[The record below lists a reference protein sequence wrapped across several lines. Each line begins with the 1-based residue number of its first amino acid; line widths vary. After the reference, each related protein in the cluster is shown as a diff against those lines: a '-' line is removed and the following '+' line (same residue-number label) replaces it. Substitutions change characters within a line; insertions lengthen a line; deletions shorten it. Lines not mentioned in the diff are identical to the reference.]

1 MTNQQV
7 NVRPEQA
14 ADCAAVFAVNQ
25 RAFGQPDEAEL
36 IEALRQCASPL
47 VSLVAELDGEIVGH
61 ILFSPVFVRPA
72 ATDESPGPAA
82 SEFTD
87 AENTAMALGPM
98 AVSPDSQKQGIGGLL
113 IVAGLD
119 ACRALGENVVFVFG
133 HADYYPRFG
142 FERARKHGFWYKS
155 EKFDPH
161 FFVNALQD
169 GALVGLSGAVEY
181 HPEFNRF

>member
-36 IEALRQCASPL
+36 IEALRASASPL

-61 ILFSPVFVRPA
+61 ILFSPVSVRPA
-72 ATDESPGPAA
+72 ATKESPGPAA
-82 SEFTD
+82 S
-87 AENTAMALGPM
+87 
-98 AVSPDSQKQGIGGLL
+98 V
-113 IVAGLD
+113 
-119 ACRALGENVVFVFG
+119 
-133 HADYYPRFG
+133 
-142 FERARKHGFWYKS
+142 
-155 EKFDPH
+155 
-161 FFVNALQD
+161 QD